1 MQTLQSIE
9 KFIIELI
16 MTADVIVT
24 VQKSNG
30 ILKIIKYLRSKLV
43 SKMYENYRHKMFSKR
58 FELRPQLPRIQMAM
72 P

>member
-1 MQTLQSIE
+1 
-9 KFIIELI
+9 

-58 FELRPQLPRIQMAM
+58 FELRPQLTQIQM
-72 P
+72 PTP